1 MAHLPPK
8 VPQNW
13 PENYHNHQKQPS
25 TDHVSPPTSTTA
37 TATAA
42 TQMDPSWVDDFLDF
56 SSTKRGSHRRS
67 MSDSAAFLEIPMM
80 GDDSIRRS
88 SAPGSR
94 NGNSGGNTAEFDR
107 FDEEQFMSMFIDD
120 ETATGPTVSCSNPSS
135 PSDHNSM
142 NEHQQIEEEESSWK
156 SEAQFN
162 PHASVMDNS
171 NDKIF
176 DPKRIKRSSAPG
188 SRNGN
193 SGGNTAEFDRF
204 DEEQFMSMF
213 IDDETATGPT
223 VSCSN
228 PSSPSDHNSMNEH
241 QQIEEEESSWK
252 SEAQFNPHASVMDN
266 SNDKIFD
273 PKRIKRILANR
284 QSAQRSRV
292 RKLQY
297 ISELER
303 SVNSLQAEVSVL
315 SPRVAYLDHQ
325 RLVLN
330 VDNSVL
336 KQRIAALSQDKIF
349 KDAHQEALKAEI
361 ERLKQ
366 MYYQQNLNKK
376 MEKGSNATHHHDSP
390 ISDHANTQEQLM
402 IN

>member
-1 MAHLPPK
+1 MANLPPK

-13 PENYHNHQKQPS
+13 PENFNHGQKPPPADHLPS
-25 TDHVSPPTSTTA
+25 PS

-56 SSTKRGSHRRS
+56 SSTKRGTHRRS
-67 MSDSAAFLEIPMM
+67 VSDSAAFLEIPMM
-80 GDDSIRRS
+80 ADENFRKS
-88 SAPGSR
+88 SGSR
-94 NGNSGGNTAEFDR
+94 TASGGDGVVATGFDR

-120 ETATGPTVSCSNPSS
+120 ETGTGPTVSCSNPSS
-135 PSDHNSM
+135 PSDHNSLS
-142 NEHQQIEEEESSWK
+142 EQQQIEEEESSWK
-156 SEAQFN
+156 SEALFN
-162 PHASVMDNS
+162 PHATIMENS
-171 NDKIF
+171 
-176 DPKRIKRSSAPG
+176 S
-188 SRNGN
+188 
-193 SGGNTAEFDRF
+193 
-204 DEEQFMSMF
+204 
-213 IDDETATGPT
+213 
-223 VSCSN
+223 
-228 PSSPSDHNSMNEH
+228 
-241 QQIEEEESSWK
+241 
-252 SEAQFNPHASVMDN
+252 
-266 SNDKIFD
+266 DKIFD

-349 KDAHQEALKAEI
+349 KDAHQEALKGEI

-366 MYYQQNLNKK
+366 MYYQQNMQKK
-376 MEKGSNATHHHDSP
+376 MENGSNATHHHDSP
-390 ISDHANTQEQLM
+390 ISDHANAQEQLM

>member
-1 MAHLPPK
+1 MANLPPK

-13 PENYHNHQKQPS
+13 PENFNNHPKPPS
-25 TDHVSPPTSTTA
+25 TDHLPPPST
-37 TATAA
+37 
-42 TQMDPSWVDDFLDF
+42 TQMDPNSWVDEFLDF
-56 SSTKRGSHRRS
+56 SSTKRGTHRRS
-67 MSDSAAFLEIPMM
+67 VSDSAAFLEIPMM
-80 GDDSIRRS
+80 ADDNNNRKS

-94 NGNSGGNTAEFDR
+94 TASGGGAEFDR

-120 ETATGPTVSCSNPSS
+120 EGGVGPAVSCSNPSS
-135 PSDHNSM
+135 PS
-142 NEHQQIEEEESSWK
+142 QIEEEESSWK
-156 SEAQFN
+156 SEAHFNN
-162 PHASVMDNS
+162 PHAS
-171 NDKIF
+171 I
-176 DPKRIKRSSAPG
+176 
-188 SRNGN
+188 
-193 SGGNTAEFDRF
+193 
-204 DEEQFMSMF
+204 
-213 IDDETATGPT
+213 
-223 VSCSN
+223 
-228 PSSPSDHNSMNEH
+228 
-241 QQIEEEESSWK
+241 
-252 SEAQFNPHASVMDN
+252 MDN

-336 KQRIAALSQDKIF
+336 KQRIAVLTQDKIF

-366 MYYQQNLNKK
+366 IYYQQNMQKK
-376 MEKGSNATHHHDSP
+376 LENGSNATHHLDSP
-390 ISDHANTQEQLM
+390 IADHANTQEQLM

>member
-1 MAHLPPK
+1 MANLPPK

-13 PENYHNHQKQPS
+13 PENFNNHQKPPS
-25 TDHVSPPTSTTA
+25 TDHLPPPST
-37 TATAA
+37 A
-42 TQMDPSWVDDFLDF
+42 TQMDPSWVDEFLDF
-56 SSTKRGSHRRS
+56 SSTKRGTHRRS
-67 MSDSAAFLEIPMM
+67 VSDSAAFLDIPMIA
-80 GDDSIRRS
+80 DDGCRKS

-94 NGNSGGNTAEFDR
+94 TASGGGGGGVHVAAEFDR

-120 ETATGPTVSCSNPSS
+120 EAATGPTVSCSNPSS
-135 PSDHNSM
+135 PSDHNSL
-142 NEHQQIEEEESSWK
+142 NEQQQIEEEESSWK
-156 SEAQFN
+156 PEAQFN
-162 PHASVMDNS
+162 PHAT
-171 NDKIF
+171 I
-176 DPKRIKRSSAPG
+176 
-188 SRNGN
+188 
-193 SGGNTAEFDRF
+193 
-204 DEEQFMSMF
+204 
-213 IDDETATGPT
+213 
-223 VSCSN
+223 
-228 PSSPSDHNSMNEH
+228 
-241 QQIEEEESSWK
+241 
-252 SEAQFNPHASVMDN
+252 MDN

-349 KDAHQEALKAEI
+349 KDAHQEALKGEI

-366 MYYQQNLNKK
+366 MYYQQNMQKK
-376 MEKGSNATHHHDSP
+376 MENGSNAAHHHESP
-390 ISDHANTQEQLM
+390 IADHANAQEQLM

>member
-13 PENYHNHQKQPS
+13 PENYQLHQKPPS
-25 TDHVSPPTSTTA
+25 TDHLPPPTAAPTT
-37 TATAA
+37 

-67 MSDSAAFLEIPMM
+67 MSDSAAFLEIPML
-80 GDDSIRRS
+80 GEDSHCRRS

-94 NGNSGGNTAEFDR
+94 SGGNGGGGGGGAGEFDR

-120 ETATGPTVSCSNPSS
+120 ETGTGPTVSCSNPSS

-142 NEHQQIEEEESSWK
+142 NEMQQMEEEESSWK

-162 PHASVMDNS
+162 PHATAMDNS
-171 NDKIF
+171 
-176 DPKRIKRSSAPG
+176 
-188 SRNGN
+188 
-193 SGGNTAEFDRF
+193 
-204 DEEQFMSMF
+204 
-213 IDDETATGPT
+213 
-223 VSCSN
+223 
-228 PSSPSDHNSMNEH
+228 
-241 QQIEEEESSWK
+241 
-252 SEAQFNPHASVMDN
+252 
-266 SNDKIFD
+266 DKIFD

-336 KQRIAALSQDKIF
+336 KQRIAALSQDKLF

-361 ERLKQ
+361 ERLKH
-366 MYYQQNLNKK
+366 MYYQQKK
-376 MEKGSNATHHHDSP
+376 MENGSNAAITGHNDHSSP
-390 ISDHANTQEQLM
+390 ISSDHHSNPPQEQLM

>member
-13 PENYHNHQKQPS
+13 PENHS
-25 TDHVSPPTSTTA
+25 T
-37 TATAA
+37 
-42 TQMDPSWVDDFLDF
+42 TQMDPSWVDEFLDF
-56 SSTKRGSHRRS
+56 SSTKRGTHRRS
-67 MSDSAAFLEIPMM
+67 MSDSAAFLDIPMM
-80 GDDSIRRS
+80 ADDHSRKPS
-88 SAPGSR
+88 GST
-94 NGNSGGNTAEFDR
+94 NGGVAAEFDR
-107 FDEEQFMSMFIDD
+107 FDEEQFMNMFIDD
-120 ETATGPTVSCSNPSS
+120 ESRTGPTVSCSNPSS
-135 PSDHNSM
+135 PSDHNSL
-142 NEHQQIEEEESSWK
+142 NEQQQVEEEESSWK
-156 SEAQFN
+156 NETPLN
-162 PHASVMDNS
+162 PHA
-171 NDKIF
+171 
-176 DPKRIKRSSAPG
+176 
-188 SRNGN
+188 
-193 SGGNTAEFDRF
+193 
-204 DEEQFMSMF
+204 MSL
-213 IDDETATGPT
+213 
-223 VSCSN
+223 
-228 PSSPSDHNSMNEH
+228 
-241 QQIEEEESSWK
+241 
-252 SEAQFNPHASVMDN
+252 DN

-303 SVNSLQAEVSVL
+303 SVNSLQAEVSIL

-349 KDAHQEALKAEI
+349 KDAHQEALKGEI

-366 MYYQQNLNKK
+366 MYYQQTMQKK
-376 MEKGSNATHHHDSP
+376 MENGSNPTHHHDSP
-390 ISDHANTQEQLM
+390 ISDHANAQEQLM